1 MKPKFRFLIP
11 LIILAAIAL
20 STAGVAFGREIAAF
34 DFFKTRDEVE
44 ITGLLEAVDGTAWT
58 VDGKVINVPA
68 SAEIKGTIL
77 VGQVIKVHALMSE
90 DGTLTAREIEL
101 AVTGDMA
108 DDNANDNSDDEL
120 DDNANDNL
128 DDDLDDNAN
137 DNLDDDLDDNANDN
151 SDDDEWDDDNANDN
165 SDDDEWDDDNANDNS
180 DDDDSNDNSDDDSND
195 NDDDDDDDD
204 DDDNDNGDDD

>member
-120 DDNANDNL
+120 DDNANDNS
-128 DDDLDDNAN
+128 DDDEWD
-137 DNLDDDLDDNANDN
+137 DDNANDN